1 VKTWTLPSGQLVVQ
15 LGGDSDGKGGVVLV
29 VPKGTDLER
38 YIAQS
43 YVKRL
48 KALADA
54 VKPKPGELLQA
65 DVKHEAWC
73 PVLVGAG
80 LCRCEPRVQ
89 LRVIRGGGHG

>member
-1 VKTWTLPSGQLVVQ
+1 MQTWTLPGGQLVVQ

-29 VPKGTDLER
+29 VPKGTDLNR
-38 YIAQS
+38 YVEQP

-48 KALADA
+48 QSLSEA

-80 LCRCEPRVQ
+80 LCRCEARVQ
-89 LRVIRGGGHG
+89 LRVLRGVT